1 MEIIKLPS
9 AVEKE
14 RKHMRS
20 TNLKKNKHAYN
31 RLKNMMVPSEM
42 KLAQFRKYYHPVLSS
57 SEKEVLISMGIDPW
71 SVEGLKYVGDC
82 RKFKIKLGNP
92 IPDNNEGKL

>member
-9 AVEKE
+9 AVGKE

-20 TNLKKNKHAYN
+20 INLKKNKHAYN

-42 KLAQFRKYYHPVLSS
+42 KLAQFRKDR
-57 SEKEVLISMGIDPW
+57 K
-71 SVEGLKYVGDC
+71 SVV
-82 RKFKIKLGNP
+82 
-92 IPDNNEGKL
+92 

>member
-20 TNLKKNKHAYN
+20 INLKKNKYAYN
-31 RLKNMMVPSEM
+31 RLKNRMVPSEM
-42 KLAQFRKYYHPVLSS
+42 KLAQFRKCSHPVLSS
-57 SEKEVLISMGIDPW
+57 KEKEILINMGIDPW

-82 RKFKIKLGNP
+82 RRFKIKLGNP
-92 IPDNNEGKL
+92 ISDNNEVKL